1 MKNKT
6 LLFIFLGLLGVFL
19 ISQFAFER
27 KTRTFKT
34 ELIKLDT
41 AAITAIKIYPKSE
54 NQEEIVLNK
63 EGSFWVANKNNVTT
77 KANVDAVNSMLR
89 NLALIKTKRVVA
101 KSPEKW
107 VDYEVEETNSTR
119 IKAFQGDKLLED
131 FIVGRFNFNQQTRQ
145 GVSYVRLAK
154 GDEIYAVD
162 GFLSM
167 TMGQGFDAY
176 RNKGILTVSSNDLTQ
191 IAINTLGNTTILQKL
206 GNNWTQDGNP
216 VDSTSISSY
225 LNGLQNINGST
236 FVNDFDELQAPNLLY
251 KTVSFEGN
259 NLSTPIIIKA
269 FRDTTRTEPYIIQS
283 SLNEDGYFA
292 SGDAGIF
299 TQLFGTW

>member
-119 IKAFQGDKLLED
+119 IKVFQGDKLLED

-176 RNKGILTVSSNDLTQ
+176 RNKEILTVSSNDLTQ